1 MPELFKAKLDFGIK
15 QIGRKVMRTALRET
29 LRFVGMFWRREF
41 LPIKFTRA
49 AYRRW
54 NYTPRGGD
62 AGSGRAFLGSYQW
75 KKLNGFKN
83 EEGLASLKTT
93 RPMVYTGRS
102 ERSGKRGQVI
112 PRAQSAERGY
122 VDITIPAPALNF
134 KPKGS
139 NVNMRDEI
147 TRVTPAE
154 EKKLEEL
161 MVRDIDKR
169 ITKALA
175 RS

>member
-1 MPELFKAKLDFGIK
+1 MPELFKARLDIGIK
-15 QIGRKVMRTALRET
+15 QIGRKALRVALRES
-29 LRFVGMFWRREF
+29 LRFVGMFWRRTY

-49 AYRRW
+49 AYRRYQ
-54 NYTPRGGD
+54 YTPRGGD

-75 KKLNGFKN
+75 KKLKGFKN
-83 EEGLASLKTT
+83 DEGLASLKTT

-134 KPKGS
+134 KPAGS
-139 NVNMRDEI
+139 NVNMREEI
-147 TRVTPAE
+147 TRVTPE
-154 EKKLEEL
+154 EWKKMEEL
-161 MVRDIDKR
+161 MSRDIDKR